1 MHNESTELREIK
13 EFLKQQQAQ
22 IDEITKRLDDLK
34 PSSNKPSV
42 PLTRPNA
49 PRRRLL

>member
-13 EFLKQQQAQ
+13 ELLKQQQAQ

-34 PSSNKPSV
+34 PSSNEHSV

-49 PRRRLL
+49 PRMAC